1 MNSETVRSCDSSDSA
16 EPISSIQDLTLA
28 SYESSPLEA
37 QNRLLTRLVGKVYED
52 APISERNR
60 LLEALIRPMGV
71 ISLITVANGLFA
83 KIKFRSAHWQI
94 WPANL
99 EDIQNI
105 GTGDILALVDKVQQV
120 TSDVITG
127 LADVVA
133 SSPALTSSVAASV
146 LLIMLLR
153 ARSASRVDELDP

>member
-1 MNSETVRSCDSSDSA
+1 MNSKTARCCDSSDGTA
-16 EPISSIQDLTLA
+16 PIPSFQDLTLA
-28 SYESSPLEA
+28 SYESAPLEA
-37 QNRLLTRLVGKVYED
+37 QNRLLTQLVGKVYED
-52 APISERNR
+52 APISDRSR

-71 ISLITVANGLFA
+71 ISLMTVANGLFA
-83 KIKFRSAHWQI
+83 KIKFRSAHWQT

-99 EDIQNI
+99 EDIQSV
-105 GTGDILALVDKVQQV
+105 GTGDVLALVDKVQQV

-133 SSPALTSSVAASV
+133 SSPALTSSAAASV

-153 ARSASRVDELDP
+153 ARRAKRIDDLDP